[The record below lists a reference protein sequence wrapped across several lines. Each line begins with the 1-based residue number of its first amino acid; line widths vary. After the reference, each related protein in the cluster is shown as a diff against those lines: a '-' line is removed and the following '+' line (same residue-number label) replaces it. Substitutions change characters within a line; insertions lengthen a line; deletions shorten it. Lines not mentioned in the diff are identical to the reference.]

1 MTFNLDES
9 EAILSRLRQ
18 NGRLPDHDFSEM
30 EQLYRRFCHEELV
43 DNQFISA
50 TIKPPGSSVNRQR
63 YSEPNDV
70 LFPDNLCCG
79 IAYFTVQDITS
90 IRVMS
95 GNSKDFFDFGVSHEP
110 LPENYAH
117 SEITVSKNGELFSK
131 KFSKMALKE
140 FQNILRNKISILSI
154 SNIDMCPKELS

>member
-63 YSEPNDV
+63 YS
-70 LFPDNLCCG
+70 L
-79 IAYFTVQDITS
+79 
-90 IRVMS
+90 
-95 GNSKDFFDFGVSHEP
+95 DFR
-110 LPENYAH
+110 L
-117 SEITVSKNGELFSK
+117 K
-131 KFSKMALKE
+131 K
-140 FQNILRNKISILSI
+140 
-154 SNIDMCPKELS
+154 